1 MAVERFLSIDF
12 NCREYMV
19 DRIRQLAQG
28 SCMSQFKW
36 NSGGSRKDKT
46 WNNQNFP
53 SDSYLVMHLFCR
65 FMDEHVPGSTYGSD
79 FRYPFSSKY
88 FVQAAGGKFP
98 GVRIRQ
104 ASKFPAH
111 FQILVDDTVYDVQ
124 SVPSTDIG

>member
-12 NCREYMV
+12 NCREYIV

-28 SCMSQFKW
+28 SCMSSFKW
-36 NSGGSRKDKT
+36 NAGGPK
-46 WNNQNFP
+46 WNNQSCP

-65 FMDEHVPGSTYGSD
+65 FMDEHVPGSNYGSD

-88 FVQAAGGKFP
+88 FVSTSSGKFP

-111 FQILVDDTVYDVQ
+111 FQIIIDDTVYDIQ
-124 SVPSTDIG
+124 SVKTTNTGAK